1 MIRHPEDHMIHPEA
15 FASRRRFLAQ
25 AGLLAAGALLPDIG
39 LGSEWRR
46 EMPVIDIHQHQHY
59 HSWTDEEM
67 IEHQRI
73 MGVNRTILL
82 PAGTPVDMPS
92 THHGASNGLAAKAG
106 GNQACYEIAQK
117 YPKQY
122 KFGVCEVPDLPGAPA
137 EIEKY
142 LKLGAVVIGEL
153 KFGVECDAPEMQ
165 RIYELAQAYD
175 VPVLMHWEYKKYN
188 YGFERFHK
196 MLEKYPRVNFIG
208 HAVTWWANVDKDHL
222 DQSVMYPKGKVTPGG
237 LTDRLLRDYPNMYGD
252 LSAGSG
258 LNSITRDIDQ
268 ARAFLERHQDKL
280 LYGSDCA
287 DRHGLAEKG
296 CTGGQ
301 TLQKIRELS
310 TSRKMLKN
318 ILYANAEKFF
328 RI

>member
-1 MIRHPEDHMIHPEA
+1 
-15 FASRRRFLAQ
+15 
-25 AGLLAAGALLPDIG
+25 
-39 LGSEWRR
+39 
-46 EMPVIDIHQHQHY
+46 
-59 HSWTDEEM
+59 
-67 IEHQRI
+67 
-73 MGVNRTILL
+73 
-82 PAGTPVDMPS
+82 
-92 THHGASNGLAAKAG
+92 
-106 GNQACYEIAQK
+106 
-117 YPKQY
+117 
-122 KFGVCEVPDLPGAPA
+122 
-137 EIEKY
+137 
-142 LKLGAVVIGEL
+142 
-153 KFGVECDAPEMQ
+153 
-165 RIYELAQAYD
+165 
-175 VPVLMHWEYKKYN
+175 
-188 YGFERFHK
+188 

-268 ARAFLERHQDKL
+268 ARAFLELHQDKL

-318 ILYANAEKFF
+318 ILYANAEKLF